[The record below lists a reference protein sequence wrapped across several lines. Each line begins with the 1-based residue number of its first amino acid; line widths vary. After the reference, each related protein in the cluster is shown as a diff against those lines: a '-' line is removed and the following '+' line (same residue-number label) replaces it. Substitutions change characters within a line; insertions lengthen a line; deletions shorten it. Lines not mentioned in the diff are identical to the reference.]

1 MRPKSHRILLHLG
14 FGFAI
19 IRKNRCIMSYYFDRL
34 KSRSKELGKHY
45 QKYILLLERDLDA
58 LVRRLEEKGLHESVH
73 LWTPATDF
81 HEEMTLISKL
91 GETVRENRVY
101 LGCFFALQ
109 LLHLNLSALD
119 ALQLEV
125 MSSLERLS
133 VYKTFMLR
141 VGHDLRQLTR
151 AYMQHIL
158 SLYLSKET
166 FDSFVFLGVGT
177 RSDQDDIDIGVVDDG
192 SQKRDEINKAISR
205 LNADML
211 KKAISLHFHL
221 SEHVGSDT
229 SYSAS
234 IDEYC
239 ALLDKEIHDFVII
252 TEMLGAARIF
262 GSLSLRKR
270 FNREVVNRY
279 YYNSKSTNT
288 RFHEGYL
295 RGIIGEARSFLL
307 RVPAFDRLNP
317 KDDGLRMI
325 KTSLFAAK
333 TISGLRQ
340 VNAWSMIHSLKR
352 LDKTRRQNYEKLEAS
367 LTFLEIFR
375 YLYQLLIVQEEDI
388 FINEKGATANLKRVA
403 GVMGYKRI
411 GAETAEHFLLT
422 DYYYYIDQAK
432 NIIEELLPR
441 AVRHLKSIS
450 VFGKLLRHKKAT
462 GAGQKRIGNLAV
474 HFQQETQFFRGTRF
488 WDDIISIFESKDAK
502 LLKRLLNDFAS
513 LPPDKKKT
521 VQEGFIEWSR
531 YSFIA
536 TFRFAILLYK
546 YRNTLTE
553 RDFFKYFN
561 DDVLTRVRY
570 ETEQT
575 QRISVVFLHYPDLII
590 NYINT
595 LSEGQRRK
603 YRTWLDRNLWGR
615 ELLQAH
621 DSMRTFLNISIVG
634 SAHFQR
640 RMLNVLSKNPDYVHH
655 LNNPRRLR
663 LIGRGSLAEAER
675 AQVLTEKKENILD
688 FFDFEFFRVG
698 LQSLSGSP
706 AQHVARQFTDFSD
719 HFLRLAFDFI
729 KQETDISIQEMVN
742 TGDLFGVFVT
752 GGQGQ
757 EQAFCDDYDLLILLN
772 SDDKSILDYC
782 TKMCGKANSFIAKSG
797 IIPHYSLLEKFGSYV
812 FTFGQLKQL
821 MQQGQITFIEK
832 SQLLCARMV
841 VGSSILQEA
850 FEQNI
855 LEPFVFHEPFSYVQ
869 AMRIEVDNRQKEAE
883 KRTKIHDSVNIK
895 EDPGGLRDIEMLLMM
910 LRVVYPE
917 NREYS
922 NYRFLLNLENNPGI
936 HNNVVRRLRDD
947 YEFLRKIRNIT
958 RLTVFSG
965 DLLDPNTIKY
975 QAEVYAPFAGKF
987 FTPEKLYKKVKRN
1000 MSTARKAYNEINA
1013 TVIQPW
1019 FDRRKVS
1026 V

>member
-1 MRPKSHRILLHLG
+1 ML
-14 FGFAI
+14 
-19 IRKNRCIMSYYFDRL
+19 YYFDRL

-45 QKYILLLERDLDA
+45 QKYILLLDRDLDA
-58 LVRRLEEKGLHESVH
+58 LVHRLEEKGLHESVH
-73 LWTPATDF
+73 LWTPATDIY
-81 HEEMTLISKL
+81 EEMSLISQL
-91 GETVRENRVY
+91 GESIPEKRTH

-125 MSSLERLS
+125 MRTIEKLA

-158 SLYLSKET
+158 ELYLTKDA

-192 SQKRDEINKAISR
+192 SEKREEINKAISR
-205 LNADML
+205 LNTDML

-221 SEHVGSDT
+221 SEHVGSDM

-239 ALLDKEIHDFVII
+239 ELLDNEIHDFVII
-252 TEMLGAARIF
+252 TEMMGAARIF
-262 GSLSLRKR
+262 GSLRLRKR

-279 YYNSKSTNT
+279 YYNSRSFSTK
-288 RFHEGYL
+288 FHEGYL

-352 LDKTRRQNYEKLEAS
+352 LDKAKRQQYEKLEES

-375 YLYQLLIVQEEDI
+375 YLYQLLIVQEEDL
-388 FINEKGATANLKRVA
+388 FLNEKGATANLKRVA
-403 GVMGYKRI
+403 GVMGYKRT
-411 GAETAEHFLLT
+411 GAETAEHFLLS
-422 DYYYYIDQAK
+422 DYYFYIGQAK
-432 NIIEELLPR
+432 KIIEEFLPR
-441 AVRHLKSIS
+441 AVRHLTSIS

-513 LPPDKKKT
+513 LPPEKKNT

-546 YRNTLTE
+546 YRHTLPDP
-553 RDFFKYFN
+553 DFYRYFN
-561 DDVLTRVRY
+561 DDVLTRVRN

-575 QRISVVFLHYPDLII
+575 QRISVVFLHQPDLII

-595 LSEGQRRK
+595 LSENQRRK
-603 YRTWLDRNLWGR
+603 YRSWLDRNLWGQ
-615 ELLQAH
+615 ELLGAH
-621 DSMRTFLNISIVG
+621 DSMRTFLNMSIVG
-634 SAHFQR
+634 SAHFQK
-640 RMLNVLSKNPDYVHH
+640 RMLNVLNNKPDYVHH

-675 AQVLTEKKENILD
+675 AQGLEEKKKNILD

-706 AQHVARQFTDFSD
+706 AKHVARQFTEFSD
-719 HFLRLAFDFI
+719 HFLRLVFDSI
-729 KQETDISIQEMVN
+729 KQETDNDINKTVN
-742 TGDLFGVFVT
+742 TRDLFGVFVT

-772 SDDKSILDYC
+772 SDDTSIYEYC

-812 FTFGQLKQL
+812 FTFGQLNEL
-821 MQQGQITFIEK
+821 MRKGEITFIEK

-841 VGSSILQEA
+841 VGSSILQKE
-850 FEQNI
+850 FEQDI
-855 LEPFVFHEPFSYVQ
+855 LDPFVFRKRSSYIK
-869 AMRIEVDNRQKEAE
+869 AMRIEVENRQKVVD
-883 KRTKIHDSVNIK
+883 KRIKAQENIDIK

-910 LRVVYPE
+910 LRVIYPE
-917 NREYS
+917 KREHS
-922 NYRFLLNLENNPGI
+922 NYNFLLNLENDSDI
-936 HNNVVRRLRDD
+936 HSNVVKRLRDA

-965 DLLDPNTIKY
+965 DLLEEDTIKY
-975 QAEVYAPFAGKF
+975 QAEVYAPVAGKS
-987 FTPEKLYKKVKRN
+987 FTPSKLYKKVKRN
-1000 MSTARKAYNEINA
+1000 MSTARKAYNEINSA
-1013 TVIQPW
+1013 VLQPW
-1019 FDRRKVS
+1019 LDGNEKVS